1 MRWTYNGVVP
11 FEGYVPDFDTIGR
24 DARETLA
31 HFDAQPL
38 KDTSHVNERTEEAQE
53 RAWSVWSE

>member
-1 MRWTYNGVVP
+1 MVP